1 MRTPLPTAT
10 APWPPIEL
18 RLGDEAPS
26 IVESYART
34 KLRRLV
40 RVAPAPVVHVALRVA
55 ATAEASDERRW
66 AARATMDVDG
76 RLVRAHAMGA
86 TAIAAV
92 DVAQERLHDQL
103 VRLGERQRRER
114 RSARSWRAPE
124 TSGVP
129 GRSDRSDGERVLVRR
144 TTLSPADSTLDE
156 AIFDLEMLDA
166 DFLLFREVETGA
178 DAVVHHRDDGRLGLV
193 RHDGTAPD
201 APVVTCGA
209 EQVVLE
215 PPPPTLGTDAA
226 MERLELSGEPFV
238 VIAEPATDR
247 AMVVHRRGDGAYGL
261 VVPVDAPASLAE
273 PSIARRRLVAELR
286 RLQAV
291 QHTLWGEGLD
301 AMTECQDVSE
311 LSGADQHPADLGTE
325 TFERARDLSLLHEV
339 DAEVEAVRHALLRL
353 AQGTYGRCDSCGVA
367 IPDERLVVVP
377 AARFCVAH
385 QAEAEADRG

>member
-1 MRTPLPTAT
+1 MRTPLPTGT
-10 APWPPIEL
+10 APWPPVEL
-18 RLGDEAPS
+18 RLPAEAPS

-40 RVAPAPVVHVALRVA
+40 RVAPAPVVHVALRLA
-55 ATAEASDERRW
+55 ATAEPSDERRW

-76 RLVRAHAMGA
+76 RLVRAHALGA
-86 TAIAAV
+86 SALAAV
-92 DVAQERLHDQL
+92 DVVQERLHDQL
-103 VRLGERQRRER
+103 VRLGEQQRRGR
-114 RSARSWRAPE
+114 RAARRGPRA
-124 TSGVP
+124 GGP
-129 GRSDRSDGERVLVRR
+129 GRRDRSDGERVLVRR

-166 DFLLFREVETGA
+166 DFLLFREVATGA

-201 APVVTCGA
+201 VPAVTCGA
-209 EQVVLE
+209 EHVVLE

-226 MERLELSGEPFV
+226 IERLELSGEPFV
-238 VIAEPATDR
+238 VAVDPATDR
-247 AMVVHRRGDGAYGL
+247 AMVVHRRWDGAYGV
-261 VVPVDAPASLAE
+261 VVPVDAPATLAE

-291 QHTLWGEGLD
+291 QHVLWGEGLD
-301 AMTECQDVSE
+301 AMTECQDVGE

-325 TFERARDLSLLHEV
+325 TFERTRDLSLLHEV

-353 AQGTYGRCDSCGVA
+353 GQGTYGRCEHCGVV

-385 QAEAEADRG
+385 QAAAEADRS